1 MTRRYILV
9 LMVALVAL
17 MLQAQDDYGRW
28 TLHPV
33 FAGENITNCID
44 TGDKVYYLVSN
55 NLFCYDKQTQENEHL
70 SRTNYLNDSGVS
82 NIYYNPTKQY
92 IMVAYVNSNIDVIEV
107 GSGQV
112 VNISDIKN
120 ASLASSKAIN
130 DITFASGNR
139 AVVATDFG
147 YVILNDKK
155 NEVISSYINEAAFNS
170 AMILGDYLMV
180 MQGNNIYY
188 SPVSHHI
195 QQMGDFKSAN
205 MEHQGR
211 VVPVSDNQFLFLA
224 TDALYLATVTQAD
237 EDLHFSTS
245 LLAQG
250 QPVAVGKTRNGDYVV
265 SFKDTDYFYTI
276 DASTLEASRHEGAGI
291 YSSHEGDGSWWVLTS
306 GGIQHLKDGVATT
319 TIKPSAISIPSP
331 LYWMAYDTAQ
341 DKLMLTSTSDNV
353 ILQDAA
359 DAGPTRINTYDGT
372 FWNDITPTGIPEPD
386 EGMYWP
392 VISPNEPNTYFF
404 STRRQGFVKVTDG
417 KIVTHYNSETC
428 ETVRMVGLRFDSQGN
443 LWVGETRN
451 NAHPVRV
458 LTPAKQAKTNVTAA
472 DFIDNNSSHIKNLL
486 HDGFKRTQ
494 FVIGSGDTKVFSNG
508 QYEQPIVIWNN
519 NSDLSLNR
527 SISFASGALTD
538 QDGKS
543 LQWQNIRCL
552 ATDNNGLVWMA
563 TTTGVIAFNPSK
575 AFDADFRV
583 NHIKV
588 PRNDGTDLADYLL
601 DGQTINCIAVD
612 GANRKWIGTDA
623 SGLFLVSEDGQ
634 TVIKNFNANNSVMG
648 SNQIY
653 QVCCSPTNNSVFV
666 TTPLGLAEYKSDATP
681 GESSYSNIYAYPN
694 PVRPDYGGPINI
706 TGLMDNSLIK
716 IADPSGN
723 VIRSLKS
730 TGGMVSWDGCNEN
743 GDLVPTGVYTILAS
757 QASGSSGATTKV
769 LIVR

>member
-1 MTRRYILV
+1 MTRRLFFTLILT
-9 LMVALVAL
+9 LMAV
-17 MLQAQDDYGRW
+17 MSHAQDDLGRW

-44 TGDKVYYLVSN
+44 TGDKVFYLVSGT
-55 NLFCYDKQTQENEHL
+55 LFSYDKETQENEHW
-70 SRTNYLNDSGVS
+70 SRTNYLNDTGVS
-82 NIYYNPTKQY
+82 NIYYNATKRY
-92 IMVAYVNSNIDVIEV
+92 IMVAYANSNIDVINV
-107 GSGQV
+107 NSGQV
-112 VNISDIKN
+112 FNISDIKN
-120 ASLASSKAIN
+120 ANIATSKAIN
-130 DITFASGNR
+130 NITFASDNR

-147 YVILNDKK
+147 FVIINDNKL
-155 NEVISSYINEAAFNS
+155 EVISSFINEKKFNS

-180 MQGNNIYY
+180 TQNKNIYY
-188 SPVSHHI
+188 APASHHI
-195 QQMGDFKSAN
+195 QQMADFKQAN
-205 MEHQGR
+205 LGISGSTFA
-211 VVPVSDNQFLFLA
+211 VGDNQFLVLA
-224 TDALYLATVTQAD
+224 SNELYLATVSTD
-237 EDLHFSTS
+237 GENLSFNTS

-250 QPVAVGKTRNGDYVV
+250 QPIAVSQTRDGNYVV
-265 SFKDTDYFYTI
+265 SFKNTDYFYTI
-276 DASTLEASRHEGAGI
+276 DDTSLTASRHEGGGI
-291 YSSHEGDGSWWVLTS
+291 YSSHESDGSWWVLAS
-306 GGIQHLKDGVATT
+306 DGLKHLKDGVATT
-319 TIKPSAISIPSP
+319 TIMPSAISIPSP
-331 LYWMAYDTAQ
+331 AFWMAYDNAQ
-341 DKLMLTSTSDNV
+341 GKLILTSTSDNAV
-353 ILQDAA
+353 LEHSA
-359 DAGPTRINTYDGT
+359 DAGPTCINTYDGIIWT
-372 FWNDITPTGIPEPD
+372 DVTPDDFPQPD

-392 VISPNEPNTYFF
+392 VVSPNEPNTYFY
-404 STRRQGFVKVTDG
+404 STRKLGIVKVTDG
-417 KIVTHYNSETC
+417 KIVAHYNSDNC
-428 ETVRMVGLRFDSQGN
+428 EVMRMAGLRFDSQGN
-443 LWVGETRN
+443 LWVVETRN
-451 NAHPVRV
+451 NNHPVRV
-458 LTPAKQAKTNVTAA
+458 LTPAKQAKPNVTTQ
-472 DFIDNNSSHIKNLL
+472 DFIENNSAHIKNLL
-486 HDGFKRTQ
+486 SDGFKRTQ
-494 FVIGSGDTKVFSNG
+494 FTIGNGDTKVFTSG
-508 QYEQPIVIWNN
+508 QFEQPIVIWNN
-519 NSDLSLNR
+519 NSDLSLNH

-552 ATDNNGLVWMA
+552 ATDNDGLVWMA

-623 SGLFLVSEDGQ
+623 SGLFLVSADGQ
-634 TVIKNFNANNSVMG
+634 TVIKNFNATNSVMG

-653 QVCCSPTNNSVFV
+653 QVCCDPTSNSVFV
-666 TTPLGLAEYKSDATP
+666 TTPLGVAEYKSDATP
-681 GESSYSNIYAYPN
+681 GEASYSNIYAFPN

-716 IADPSGN
+716 IADPAGN